1 MLRFESSSTPGNQ
14 ASQPATLNKML
25 HTLENCPA
33 PAKLNLFLHVTGRR
47 ADGYHLLQT
56 FFQLIDVGDTLHF
69 EVRDDGVIH
78 RSTDVEGVPEDSDLI
93 VRAARLLQSA
103 AGMKDAR
110 NTLGANIAID
120 KRLPMGGGLGGGSS
134 DAATTLIALNH
145 LWEIGLTREELM
157 ALGLQLGADVPF
169 FIFGKNAFAEGVGEA
184 LTAVTTPSN
193 RWFVVIEPGVSV
205 PTAAIFGAPELTRN
219 TKPVKI
225 ADFSATQFGFG
236 KNDLQVVAAKLFPP
250 VADALDWLAKFG
262 NARMTGSGACVF
274 CSFEHEREADKVL
287 DQAPVRWKAWKAK
300 AISEH
305 PLAHLLKS

>member
-1 MLRFESSSTPGNQ
+1 MPRI
-14 ASQPATLNKML
+14 
-25 HTLENCPA
+25 LENCPA

-56 FFQLIDVGDTLHF
+56 LFQLIDVGDTLHF
-69 EVRDDGVIH
+69 EVRGDGVIH
-78 RSTDVEGVPEDSDLI
+78 RSTEVAGVPSESDLI
-93 VRAARLLQSA
+93 IRAAKLLQTA
-103 AGMKDAR
+103 ASTTNAR
-110 NTLGANIAID
+110 IPLGANIAID
-120 KRLPMGGGLGGGSS
+120 KKLPMGGGLGGGSS

-145 LWEIGLTREELM
+145 LWETGLTRAELM

-169 FIFGKNAFAEGVGEA
+169 FLFGKNAFAEGVGEM
-184 LTAVTTPSN
+184 LTPVATPCD

-205 PTAAIFGAPELTRN
+205 PTAAIFGSPELTRN

-225 ADFSATQFGFG
+225 ADFSEAQIWFG

-250 VADALDWLAKFG
+250 VADAIEWLGKFG

-274 CSFEHEREADKVL
+274 CSFEHEHQANEVL
-287 DQAPVRWKAWKAK
+287 ERAPIHWKAWKAK
-300 AISEH
+300 AIAEH